1 MSTQHDT
8 TPEYAY
14 AKAIA
19 ERNEYLQRILTSQS
33 AKKLVVAGPGTG
45 KTHLFKEIL
54 RNRPKSLTLTF
65 INALVEDLSLELGG
79 ISEVRTLHS
88 FARYLLGEL
97 SKKEIR
103 IFPKLAHVIGEDAK
117 ILLSKEV
124 NFNEI
129 FHNRDDANEHID
141 FYRKRKKYYDDFY
154 GHSDV
159 IFALVICLEKR
170 RNKIPAYEQIVVDEF
185 QDFNQLEVS
194 LIDLLCEKSPVLL
207 AGDDDQALYDFK
219 HASSEHIRRRRHD
232 KTFGYEAFELPFCSR
247 CTRVI
252 VESANDIIRNATK
265 DGYLRG
271 RIAKPYLYFEDREKD
286 VVSAKNPKIDY
297 SQLKAKQ
304 IPWFIGKEIGK
315 IAKQVRKAFSVLVIS
330 PFSKQ
335 SLQIASALREKGFKN
350 VEHAA
355 KHEGEPVLT
364 DGLRLLSEERESN
377 LGWRIVAK
385 CLLDKKEFESLLKE
399 TATDG
404 TKGIHKLISAKHKAR
419 VEEMIDV
426 LKRLKKFKPI
436 DEDHL
441 RILQGMNVDL
451 LEVVG
456 AALTDKL
463 DLAPPAKGDPGV
475 RKIHIKTTTIQS
487 SKGLSADYVF
497 ITHFDDRFFIG
508 AEKKMLT
515 DRHICNFLVAL
526 SRARNKVIL
535 ISSTSEDPTFLKWI
549 DPQRIERTT

>member
-1 MSTQHDT
+1 MQQGTAPEDT
-8 TPEYAY
+8 Y

-19 ERNEYLQRILTSQS
+19 EREKYLRRILTSQS

-65 INALVEDLSLELGG
+65 INALVEDLCLELGG

-88 FARYLLGEL
+88 FAKYLLGEL

-103 IFPKLAHVIGEDAK
+103 IFPKLAQVIEEDAK
-117 ILLSKEV
+117 ILLSKDV

-129 FHNRDDANEHID
+129 FHNRDDTNEHID

-170 RNKIPAYEQIVVDEF
+170 RDKIPAYEQIVVDEF

-207 AGDDDQALYDFK
+207 AGDDDQALYGFK

-232 KTFGYEAFELPFCSR
+232 KTLGYEAFELPFCSR

-252 VESANDIIRNATK
+252 VEAANDIIENATK
-265 DGYLRG
+265 NGYLHG
-271 RIAKPYLYFEDREKD
+271 RITKPYRYFEDREKD
-286 VVSAKNPKIDY
+286 VVSASHPKIDY
-297 SQLKAKQ
+297 SQIKARQ
-304 IPWFIGKEIGK
+304 IPWFIGKQIER

-330 PFSKQ
+330 PFGKQ
-335 SLQIASALREKGFKN
+335 SLQIASALKEKGFKN
-350 VEHAA
+350 VEHAD
-355 KHEGEPVLT
+355 KHDGEPTLP
-364 DGLRLLSEERESN
+364 DGLKLLSEERESN

-385 CLLDKKEFESLLKE
+385 FLLNKEDFEPLLKE
-399 TATDG
+399 TVKDG
-404 TKGIHKLISAKHKAR
+404 THGIHKLVSAELKVR
-419 VEEMIDV
+419 VEEMINV

-436 DEDHL
+436 NEDHL

-456 AALTDKL
+456 AALTDEL

-475 RKIHIKTTTIQS
+475 RKIHIKATTIQS

-508 AEKKMLT
+508 TERNMLT
-515 DRHICNFLVAL
+515 DRQICNFLVAL
-526 SRARNKVIL
+526 SRARNKVFL
-535 ISSTSEDPTFLKWI
+535 ISSTGEDPTFLKWI
-549 DPQRIERTT
+549 DPQRIERTH